1 MQCLCKFI
9 SQFTKPT
16 RDTFIRI
23 FSEDGKEMFS
33 INVKTSSA
41 VIYPSDALGHT
52 LMFDM
57 NSCQLP
63 KNHIFYIL
71 LDAGDTDD

>member
-1 MQCLCKFI
+1 
-9 SQFTKPT
+9 
-16 RDTFIRI
+16 
-23 FSEDGKEMFS
+23 MFS

-41 VIYPSDALGHT
+41 VTYPSDALGHT